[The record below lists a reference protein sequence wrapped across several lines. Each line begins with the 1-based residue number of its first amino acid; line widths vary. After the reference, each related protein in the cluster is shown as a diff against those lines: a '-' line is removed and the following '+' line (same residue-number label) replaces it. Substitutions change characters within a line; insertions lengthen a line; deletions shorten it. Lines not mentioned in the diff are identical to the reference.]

1 MKRVIAACLFQTL
14 HFQLKE
20 DYPHDDAVRLVR
32 IEVENYKAG
41 LERKKA
47 IYKIDSE
54 TVQPDGSVILK
65 VRKQNL
71 STPVGEY
78 MD

>member
-1 MKRVIAACLFQTL
+1 MKRGIAACLYQTL

-20 DYPHDDAVRLVR
+20 DIPHDEAARLVR

-41 LERKKA
+41 LERKKSR
-47 IYKIDSE
+47 YMFDSE
-54 TVQPDGSVILK
+54 TEQPDGSIILK

-78 MD
+78 MI

>member
-1 MKRVIAACLFQTL
+1 MKRVIAACLYQTL

-20 DYPHDDAVRLVR
+20 DIPHDEAVCFVKA
-32 IEVENYKAG
+32 EVEKYKAG
-41 LERKKA
+41 LERKKTK
-47 IYKIDSE
+47 YKIDNE
-54 TVQPDGSVILK
+54 TEQPDGSIILK

>member
-1 MKRVIAACLFQTL
+1 MKRVIAACLYQTL

-20 DYPHDDAVRLVR
+20 DYPHDEAVRLVKT
-32 IEVENYKAG
+32 EVENYKAG
-41 LERKKA
+41 LERKKSK
-47 IYKIDSE
+47 YKIDSE
-54 TVQPDGSVILK
+54 TEQPDGSIILK

>member
-1 MKRVIAACLFQTL
+1 MKRVIAACLYQTL

-20 DYPHDDAVRLVR
+20 DYPHDEAVRLVKA
-32 IEVENYKAG
+32 EVENYMAG

-47 IYKIDSE
+47 MYRIDSE
-54 TVQPDGSVILK
+54 TEQPDGSIILK